1 MSATPASTSGTPNPE
16 NHYQPLKLSLAT
28 ISCTLAMAAS
38 RVRACI
44 SQYQTEAAN
53 SVLSSDQV
61 EYFKAGLKWEM
72 NTFVTPVL
80 QYSAAHNI
88 VSVVPVPVAHILK
101 LYPMLTWNTVPDDV
115 FSSHLRAFAD
125 EACPGH
131 ASRIVSQYHGVED
144 DTLVLPEK
152 LKNPLNAPPT
162 GLRWMKSR
170 MESLLEEQDEGIQ
183 DKMAELW
190 VSNPRNPKVGTWVS
204 GTRYSGQ
211 SIKVRVTNPELRTPN
226 FGTRDSGVRDS
237 IFRTKYQAPSYEPRT
252 PDFGTRDS
260 GVRDSIFRT
269 KYQAPSYEPRTPNPE
284 LWSSGLRRPGLNIQ
298 VKVLNSELRAPNPK
312 LRSSGLGTWDL
323 ELDTFMSAYIY
334 SGQSIELRVTNP
346 EPRTSEL
353 GTRASGTQY
362 SGQYRA
368 PSYEPQPQT
377 SELRTRYSER
387 SIEFRVTSPEPPL
400 STITGVGVL

>member
-131 ASRIVSQYHGVED
+131 ASRIVSQYVCPWWMGNMRIPDEPWHWDVVMASCISHHQCWVHGVED

-183 DKMAELW
+183 DKMAEVKMYTDMLEKLKRA
-190 VSNPRNPKVGTWVS
+190 N
-204 GTRYSGQ
+204 
-211 SIKVRVTNPELRTPN
+211 
-226 FGTRDSGVRDS
+226 GV
-237 IFRTKYQAPSYEPRT
+237 
-252 PDFGTRDS
+252 
-260 GVRDSIFRT
+260 
-269 KYQAPSYEPRTPNPE
+269 
-284 LWSSGLRRPGLNIQ
+284 
-298 VKVLNSELRAPNPK
+298 
-312 LRSSGLGTWDL
+312 
-323 ELDTFMSAYIY
+323 
-334 SGQSIELRVTNP
+334 
-346 EPRTSEL
+346 
-353 GTRASGTQY
+353 
-362 SGQYRA
+362 
-368 PSYEPQPQT
+368 
-377 SELRTRYSER
+377 
-387 SIEFRVTSPEPPL
+387 
-400 STITGVGVL
+400 

>member
-1 MSATPASTSGTPNPE
+1 MSTTPASTSGTPNPE

-80 QYSAAHNI
+80 QYSTAHNI

-131 ASRIVSQYHGVED
+131 ASRIVSQY
-144 DTLVLPEK
+144 K

-162 GLRWMKSR
+162 GLRWMESR

-183 DKMAELW
+183 DKMAEVKMYTDMLEKLKRA
-190 VSNPRNPKVGTWVS
+190 N
-204 GTRYSGQ
+204 
-211 SIKVRVTNPELRTPN
+211 
-226 FGTRDSGVRDS
+226 GV
-237 IFRTKYQAPSYEPRT
+237 
-252 PDFGTRDS
+252 
-260 GVRDSIFRT
+260 
-269 KYQAPSYEPRTPNPE
+269 
-284 LWSSGLRRPGLNIQ
+284 
-298 VKVLNSELRAPNPK
+298 
-312 LRSSGLGTWDL
+312 
-323 ELDTFMSAYIY
+323 
-334 SGQSIELRVTNP
+334 
-346 EPRTSEL
+346 
-353 GTRASGTQY
+353 
-362 SGQYRA
+362 
-368 PSYEPQPQT
+368 
-377 SELRTRYSER
+377 
-387 SIEFRVTSPEPPL
+387 
-400 STITGVGVL
+400 